1 MLAAVVI
8 IMALAALAG
17 CGSKE
22 KTESATQKSE
32 GPATDKTMAGTE
44 SQGVA
49 GEQKTQ
55 PAADW
60 SAYANPKPGVDPVC
74 QMILE
79 PGYVTETT
87 IAGKKYA
94 LCSSRCVNMLLEN
107 PDQYLSA
114 AASAEESHE
123 GHTH

>member
-1 MLAAVVI
+1 MTASTKFGTRILAAVVI

-32 GPATDKTMAGTE
+32 APAADKTMAGTE

-60 SAYANPKPGVDPVC
+60 SEWRERSQPLLRSTWSFKS
-74 QMILE
+74 
-79 PGYVTETT
+79 TT
-87 IAGKKYA
+87 AIG
-94 LCSSRCVNMLLEN
+94 
-107 PDQYLSA
+107 
-114 AASAEESHE
+114 
-123 GHTH
+123 